1 MTLEETLGTE
11 HDLLRD
17 FLPLPQVTEQEVQGV
32 HWDQLSTLGHLAE
45 LHTEDSTL
53 APSHFSWLTKHI
65 LLLAG
70 FNDLCQYPGNI
81 QYNVPDCLSSATA
94 VRAHTP
100 LRPD

>member
-1 MTLEETLGTE
+1 MQSWWDWLDVVGTQSPLRGASLKMTLEETLGTE

-70 FNDLCQYPGNI
+70 L
-81 QYNVPDCLSSATA
+81 V
-94 VRAHTP
+94 VWETP
-100 LRPD
+100 KPTQ